1 MANLPDN
8 RALLDWVEECRA
20 LMTPDEVEWIDAS
33 EEQLERLR
41 TKGVATGEMHRLNPE
56 LLPGCYYHR
65 SHPTDGARVEDR
77 TFICTTD
84 PAEAGPTN
92 NHMTPEEAK
101 AQCGFELDVSRAVR
115 MPPPS
120 PEIIRIIREELDP
133 DHVFIPISKEEA

>member
-56 LLPGCYYHR
+56 LLPGC
-65 SHPTDGARVEDR
+65 
-77 TFICTTD
+77 
-84 PAEAGPTN
+84 
-92 NHMTPEEAK
+92 
-101 AQCGFELDVSRAVR
+101 
-115 MPPPS
+115 
-120 PEIIRIIREELDP
+120 
-133 DHVFIPISKEEA
+133 